1 MSRILIKQTL
11 DNIDKEVTLAGHV
24 ATKRDHGKVTF
35 IDLRDE
41 SGSLQIVGYKML
53 GELKMESVISV
64 TGMVKKRPTGQ
75 INPHLITGEL
85 ELEVKSY
92 TLLSAAKD
100 LPILVNDEEP

>member
-53 GELKMESVISV
+53 GELKMESVISI
-64 TGMVKKRPTGQ
+64 TKIVKKRPTGQ
-75 INPHLITGEL
+75 INPHLP
-85 ELEVKSY
+85 KHDHC
-92 TLLSAAKD
+92 AACSD
-100 LPILVNDEEP
+100 GLCPADVAYDYFFGDNA